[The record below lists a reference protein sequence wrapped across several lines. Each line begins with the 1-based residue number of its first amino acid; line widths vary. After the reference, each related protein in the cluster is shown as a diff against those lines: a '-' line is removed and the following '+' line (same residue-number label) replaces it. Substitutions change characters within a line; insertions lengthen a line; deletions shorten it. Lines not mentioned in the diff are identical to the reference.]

1 MRQARACES
10 FWRLTDGWDER
21 LVGLVQR
28 AADEGER
35 VGLHVLAPRLDV
47 RNRCPRQS
55 NCLAQVGLG
64 ETCLESS
71 ASDGAAELS
80 VEAINLGVNHG
91 SAAVLGVCSESAR
104 CEFATPTS
112 DCPTLELDSC
122 RIACLCCS
130 WKRIAV
136 GWKYKRKGTL
146 MSKKEQ
152 AAVGLVV
159 ALLGGAIAQ
168 QFARQQAAM
177 LGLSPAE
184 LALAG
189 YVVGSVAARAIR
201 RMG

>member
-1 MRQARACES
+1 
-10 FWRLTDGWDER
+10 
-21 LVGLVQR
+21 
-28 AADEGER
+28 
-35 VGLHVLAPRLDV
+35 
-47 RNRCPRQS
+47 
-55 NCLAQVGLG
+55 
-64 ETCLESS
+64 
-71 ASDGAAELS
+71 
-80 VEAINLGVNHG
+80 
-91 SAAVLGVCSESAR
+91 
-104 CEFATPTS
+104 
-112 DCPTLELDSC
+112 
-122 RIACLCCS
+122 
-130 WKRIAV
+130 
-136 GWKYKRKGTL
+136 